1 MGDYGVRTVKFA
13 FDGVFEDILDRVGN
27 MPLPPY
33 IHEKLADKTRYN
45 TVYSKTD
52 GSAAAPTA
60 GLHFTPELIQ
70 RVKDVGADFCEVLLH
85 IGIDTVK
92 LNGEGFTPHVK
103 KGDRVS
109 VGSPLCTV
117 DLKLLKDKGF
127 DVTSPLVITSQS
139 VDKVRRLTLR
149 TGDAKAGET
158 VVMRY
163 SLAKK

>member
-1 MGDYGVRTVKFA
+1 MLFQSKGEPLVAAMSGHVVAIGDVDEPIFSGKVIG
-13 FDGVFEDILDRVGN
+13 DGVAIIPEDGEAVAPLSGIVSFVGEQKHT
-27 MPLPPY
+27 Y
-33 IHEKLADKTRYN
+33 GITGY
-45 TVYSKTD
+45 D
-52 GSAAAPTA
+52 G
-60 GLHFTPELIQ
+60 L
-70 RVKDVGADFCEVLLH
+70 EVLLH

-117 DLKLLKDKGF
+117 DLKLLKDRGF

-139 VDKVRRLTLR
+139 VDKVKRLTLR

-163 SLAKK
+163 TLVKK